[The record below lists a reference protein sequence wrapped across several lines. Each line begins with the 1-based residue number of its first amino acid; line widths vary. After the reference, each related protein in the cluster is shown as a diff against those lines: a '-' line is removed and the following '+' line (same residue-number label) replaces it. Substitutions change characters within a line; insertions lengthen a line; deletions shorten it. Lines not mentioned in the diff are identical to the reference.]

1 MSVEISERTIGL
13 WFMSLNET
21 TDFLAGLESTEEG
34 FLLQYRFRYYKEESP
49 WSDKDEKHW
58 YTVRIDKSKSKAE
71 AIQSTQIVVQMLEQ
85 KSGQQCDEL
94 LVKNGDIGAFMREL
108 HSQRWAHMKFEK
120 KEDAA

>member
-21 TDFLAGLESTEEG
+21 TDFLAGLQSMDEG
-34 FLLQYRFRYYKEESP
+34 FELRYRFRYYKEESP

-71 AIQSTQIVVQMLEQ
+71 AIQATQLVVRLLEE

-94 LVKNGDIGAFMREL
+94 LVRNGDTSTFMAEL
-108 HSQRWAHMKFEK
+108 ASKRWAHMRFDKGE
-120 KEDAA
+120 AAA

>member
-13 WFMSLNET
+13 WFMTLNET
-21 TDFLAGLESTEEG
+21 TDFLAGLQSTDEG
-34 FLLQYRFRYYKEESP
+34 FELRYRFRYYKEESP

-71 AIQSTQIVVQMLEQ
+71 AIQATQIVVQILEQ

-108 HSQRWAHMKFEK
+108 HSQQWAHMKFEK